1 MNENQNE
8 RNRQEGPEEE
18 TVRCP
23 RCGADYPSNEWQ
35 GECRLC
41 GYPDAYYD
49 SF

>member
-8 RNRQEGPEEE
+8 RNRQEEPEEE

-23 RCGADYPSNEWQ
+23 RCGAGYPSSEWQ

-49 SF
+49 TF